1 MHGKLE
7 AERTVVSEVSSPV
20 RWRKG
25 YMEQFA
31 RARQMQQRSKSSLV
45 TILAAVLI
53 GDSLAFVAVPVMIR
67 ALFYWMA

>member
-7 AERTVVSEVSSPV
+7 AERTVEVSSPV

-31 RARQMQQRSKSSLV
+31 RARQTHQRRKSSLITV
-45 TILAAVLI
+45 LAAVLI
-53 GDSLAFVAVPVMIR
+53 GDSLAFVAVPMMIR

>member
-7 AERTVVSEVSSPV
+7 AERAVVSEVSSPV

-25 YMEQFA
+25 YMELLA
-31 RARQMQQRSKSSLV
+31 RARQMQQRRKSSLITV
-45 TILAAVLI
+45 LAAVLI
-53 GDSLAFVAVPVMIR
+53 GDSLAVVAAPMMIR

>member
-1 MHGKLE
+1 MAGAMHGKLE

-31 RARQMQQRSKSSLV
+31 RARQTQQRRKSSLI

-53 GDSLAFVAVPVMIR
+53 GDSFVVLAVPLVIR
-67 ALFYWMA
+67 VLF